1 MKTVLF
7 VCTGNTCRSPM
18 AECLFNA
25 LAREQGAPGV
35 RAASAGLCAPDGA
48 PASEGALLA
57 MRRRGLSLE
66 GHRARTVTRG
76 LLEGADLAVCMG
88 QSHLTALRAR
98 FPGLT
103 TPIRAFDDP
112 PVSDPYGGDAAA
124 YERAARDIARQL
136 PALLDALSPAVRL
149 VPPTEADEG
158 EVLAYR
164 DEFLSAGEPLH
175 GTAWLAESG
184 SYREWLAAVRD
195 NLTEETVRPGLV
207 PSTTLLARD
216 AKTGA
221 LVGMIDIRHRLNDFL
236 LAFGGHIGYSVRPS
250 RRRRGYA
257 TRMLAAALE
266 VCRELG
272 LSRVMIACDSENAAS
287 ARTIERCGGVMENEV
302 PEDGRLTRRY
312 WIDL

>member
-35 RAASAGLCAPDGA
+35 CAASAVLCAPDGA
-48 PASEGALLA
+48 PASEGALFA

-88 QSHLTALRAR
+88 QSHLSALRAR

-221 LVGMIDIRHRLNDFL
+221 LVGMIDIRRRLNDFL
-236 LAFGGHIGYSVRPS
+236 LAFGG
-250 RRRRGYA
+250 RRR
-257 TRMLAAALE
+257 
-266 VCRELG
+266 
-272 LSRVMIACDSENAAS
+272 D
-287 ARTIERCGGVMENEV
+287 
-302 PEDGRLTRRY
+302 
-312 WIDL
+312 

>member
-1 MKTVLF
+1 M
-7 VCTGNTCRSPM
+7 
-18 AECLFNA
+18 
-25 LAREQGAPGV
+25 
-35 RAASAGLCAPDGA
+35 
-48 PASEGALLA
+48 
-57 MRRRGLSLE
+57 
-66 GHRARTVTRG
+66 
-76 LLEGADLAVCMG
+76 
-88 QSHLTALRAR
+88 
-98 FPGLT
+98 
-103 TPIRAFDDP
+103 
-112 PVSDPYGGDAAA
+112 SDPYGGDAAA

-250 RRRRGYA
+250 RRRRDMP
-257 TRMLAAALE
+257 R
-266 VCRELG
+266 
-272 LSRVMIACDSENAAS
+272 ACWPPRWRCAGSWAS
-287 ARTIERCGGVMENEV
+287 PA
-302 PEDGRLTRRY
+302 
-312 WIDL
+312 